1 LVALLNAPELI
12 AKGLA
17 EELPTD
23 YDFLSATLSLK
34 DEKYC
39 LNFKVSSARNEDA
52 ETFSL
57 LDGRLAVLVV
67 HSSSDVFKSGC
78 FRRFLGKCGFA

>member
-1 LVALLNAPELI
+1 LNAPELI
-12 AKGLA
+12 AKGLS

-23 YDFLSATLSLK
+23 YDFASATLSLK

-39 LNFKVSSARNEDA
+39 LNFKVSSPRNEDA

-57 LDGRLAVLVV
+57 LDGRLLVRLV
-67 HSSSDVFKSGC
+67 HSSSDVSKAGA
-78 FRRFLGKCGFA
+78 LGDS